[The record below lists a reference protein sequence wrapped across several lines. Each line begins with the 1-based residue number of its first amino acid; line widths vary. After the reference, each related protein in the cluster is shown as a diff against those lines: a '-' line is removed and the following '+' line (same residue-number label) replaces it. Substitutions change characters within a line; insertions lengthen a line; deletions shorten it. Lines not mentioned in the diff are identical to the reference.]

1 MRALLVE
8 ILLGIGA
15 NCELPF
21 YSALD
26 KWRTSFPQLSVS
38 IGAED
43 SAAGE
48 VEEG

>member
-8 ILLGIGA
+8 ILLGIGT

-26 KWRTSFPQLSVS
+26 KWRTSFPRHRMEWSRHLLF
-38 IGAED
+38 D
-43 SAAGE
+43 
-48 VEEG
+48 